1 MCWKCDAM
9 APQCPNVTLPDW
21 MYRTLKAFPP
31 RSKTS
36 DDFPPLDPQ
45 TTAFYQGDFGHP
57 EEHKKGSPKAA
68 EGLNLTAK
76 TGTSGPKPEIPGA
89 IGFSDFFCL

>member
-9 APQCPNVTLPDW
+9 APQCPSVTLPDW
-21 MYRTLKAFPP
+21 MYGPLEAFPP
-31 RSKTS
+31 EVEAS
-36 DDFPPLDPQ
+36 DDLPPLDLQ
-45 TTAFYQGDFGHP
+45 TTAFFPSDWASQ
-57 EEHKKGSPKAA
+57 EEHKKGSRRAA